1 MTFTSNTR
9 TDVIVFEN
17 VQQKKNKNNNCKKP
31 QSDADD
37 NPRTSFAYVSYFS
50 ISAQFGWMNLWFFL
64 QISSILF
71 GKSIRIVL
79 IMNVSFSSGNLR
91 LSRYVC
97 TLWGSLQNRC
107 FEWTTWMDKKQI
119 QAASWT
125 LWANQWSHVTKNWND
140 VRIIVWPSLTF
151 IH

>member
-1 MTFTSNTR
+1 MTFTWNTR

-50 ISAQFGWMNLWFFL
+50 ISAQFEWMNLWFFL
-64 QISSILF
+64 QMSFILF
-71 GKSIRIVL
+71 GKSIRIIL
-79 IMNVSFSSGNLR
+79 IMNVPFSSGNLR
-91 LSRYVC
+91 LLRYEC
-97 TLWGSLQNRC
+97 TLWGSFQNIGDVNGYKTNTSC
-107 FEWTTWMDKKQI
+107 QLD
-119 QAASWT
+119 T
-125 LWANQWSHVTKNWND
+125 LWTNQWSHVTKNWND